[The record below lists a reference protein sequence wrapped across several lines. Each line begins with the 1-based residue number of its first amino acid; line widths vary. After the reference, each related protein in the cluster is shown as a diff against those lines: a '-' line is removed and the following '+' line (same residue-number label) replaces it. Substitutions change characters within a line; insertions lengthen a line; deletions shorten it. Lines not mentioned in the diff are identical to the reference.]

1 MDDRD
6 VLIDMDDEFMDEQ
19 SYDEYEMSKYDDE
32 CIDEIREEK
41 CDEEVK

>member
-32 CIDEIREEK
+32 YIDEIREER